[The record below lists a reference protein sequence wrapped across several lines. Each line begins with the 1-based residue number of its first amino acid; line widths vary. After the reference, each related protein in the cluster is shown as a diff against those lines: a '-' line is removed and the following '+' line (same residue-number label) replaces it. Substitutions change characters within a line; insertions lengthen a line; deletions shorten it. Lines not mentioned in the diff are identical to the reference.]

1 MQTSALPTPALR
13 VVIGEEDVLLREGI
27 AKILEAAGLDVVAR
41 AGDADELLGKI
52 LAFRPDIA
60 VVDVRMP
67 PRREDDGLVVA
78 VAVRR
83 RLPGTG
89 VLVLSQ
95 FCEPSFVT
103 DLIDD
108 HPAGVL
114 KERVGDVPAF
124 VDAVRRVAAGG
135 SALDPEVISLMLGR
149 RASADALRPLTTRE
163 RQVLAAM
170 AEGLSN
176 LGISQT
182 LHLGQAS
189 VEKYVTAIFRKLD
202 LGAADTPPPGAGGV
216 VLPAGTGAAMSEA
229 CRANHNTHRRSIG
242 DRACEVA
249 ARRMRDERAHF
260 TR

>member
-1 MQTSALPTPALR
+1 MQTTALPTPALR
-13 VVIGEEDVLLREGI
+13 VVIGEDDVLLREGI
-27 AKILEAAGLDVVAR
+27 AKILESAGLDVVAR
-41 AGDADELLGKI
+41 AGDADELLRKI

-78 VAVRR
+78 VQVRR

-108 HPAGVL
+108 HPAGVGYLL

-124 VDAVRRVAAGG
+124 VDAIRRVAAGG

-149 RASADALRPLTTRE
+149 RASADALQPLTPRE

-182 LHLGQAS
+182 LHLSQAS

-202 LGAADTPPPGAGGV
+202 LGAADTD
-216 VLPAGTGAAMSEA
+216 
-229 CRANHNTHRRSIG
+229 HRRVLAVLSYLQ
-242 DRACEVA
+242 
-249 ARRMRDERAHF
+249 ERAQ
-260 TR
+260 R

>member
-1 MQTSALPTPALR
+1 MQTTALPTPALR
-13 VVIGEEDVLLREGI
+13 VVIGEDDVLLREGI

-41 AGDADELLGKI
+41 AGDADELLRKI

-78 VAVRR
+78 VQVRR

-95 FCEPSFVT
+95 FCEPSYVT

-108 HPAGVL
+108 HPAGVGYLL

-149 RASADALRPLTTRE
+149 RASADALQPLTPRE

-182 LHLGQAS
+182 LHLSQAS

-202 LGAADTPPPGAGGV
+202 LGAADTD
-216 VLPAGTGAAMSEA
+216 
-229 CRANHNTHRRSIG
+229 HRRVLAVLSYLQEQAQ
-242 DRACEVA
+242 R
-249 ARRMRDERAHF
+249 
-260 TR
+260 

>member
-1 MQTSALPTPALR
+1 MQTAALPTPALR
-13 VVIGEEDVLLREGI
+13 VVIGEDDVLLREGI

-41 AGDADELLGKI
+41 AGDADELLRKI

-78 VAVRR
+78 VQVRR

-108 HPAGVL
+108 HPAGVGYLL

-124 VDAVRRVAAGG
+124 VDAIRRVAAGG

-149 RASADALRPLTTRE
+149 RASADALQPLTPRE

-182 LHLGQAS
+182 LHLSQAS

-202 LGAADTPPPGAGGV
+202 LGAADTD
-216 VLPAGTGAAMSEA
+216 
-229 CRANHNTHRRSIG
+229 HRRVLAVLSYLQ
-242 DRACEVA
+242 
-249 ARRMRDERAHF
+249 ERAQ
-260 TR
+260 R

>member
-1 MQTSALPTPALR
+1 MQTTALPTPALR
-13 VVIGEEDVLLREGI
+13 VVIGEDDVLLREGI

-41 AGDADELLGKI
+41 AGDADELLRKI

-78 VAVRR
+78 VQVRR

-108 HPAGVL
+108 HPAGVGYLL

-149 RASADALRPLTTRE
+149 RASADALQPLTPRE

-182 LHLGQAS
+182 LHLSQAS

-202 LGAADTPPPGAGGV
+202 LGAADTD
-216 VLPAGTGAAMSEA
+216 
-229 CRANHNTHRRSIG
+229 HRRVLAVLSYLQ
-242 DRACEVA
+242 
-249 ARRMRDERAHF
+249 ERAQ
-260 TR
+260 R

>member
-1 MQTSALPTPALR
+1 MQTTALPTPALR
-13 VVIGEEDVLLREGI
+13 VVIGEDDVLLREGI
-27 AKILEAAGLDVVAR
+27 ARILEAAGLDVVAR

-78 VAVRR
+78 VQVRR

-108 HPAGVL
+108 HPAGVGYLL

-124 VDAVRRVAAGG
+124 VDAIRRVAAGG

-149 RASADALRPLTTRE
+149 RASADALQPLTPRE

-182 LHLGQAS
+182 LHLSQAS

-202 LGAADTPPPGAGGV
+202 LGAADTD
-216 VLPAGTGAAMSEA
+216 
-229 CRANHNTHRRSIG
+229 HRRVLAVLSYLQ
-242 DRACEVA
+242 
-249 ARRMRDERAHF
+249 ERAQ
-260 TR
+260 R

>member
-1 MQTSALPTPALR
+1 MQTTALPTPVLR
-13 VVIGEEDVLLREGI
+13 VVIGEDDVLLREGI

-41 AGDADELLGKI
+41 AGDADELLSKI

-78 VAVRR
+78 VQVRR

-108 HPAGVL
+108 HPAGVGYLL

-149 RASADALRPLTTRE
+149 RASADALQPLTPRE

-182 LHLGQAS
+182 LHLSQAS

-202 LGAADTPPPGAGGV
+202 LGVAETD
-216 VLPAGTGAAMSEA
+216 
-229 CRANHNTHRRSIG
+229 HRRVLAVLSYLQEQAQ
-242 DRACEVA
+242 R
-249 ARRMRDERAHF
+249 
-260 TR
+260 

>member
-1 MQTSALPTPALR
+1 MQTTALPTPALR
-13 VVIGEEDVLLREGI
+13 VVIGEDDVLLREGI
-27 AKILEAAGLDVVAR
+27 ARILEAAGLDVVAR
-41 AGDADELLGKI
+41 AGDADELLRKI

-78 VAVRR
+78 VQVRR

-108 HPAGVL
+108 HPAGVGYLL

-149 RASADALRPLTTRE
+149 RASADALQPLTPRE

-182 LHLGQAS
+182 LHLSQAS

-202 LGAADTPPPGAGGV
+202 LGAADTD
-216 VLPAGTGAAMSEA
+216 
-229 CRANHNTHRRSIG
+229 HRRVLAVLSYLQEQAQ
-242 DRACEVA
+242 R
-249 ARRMRDERAHF
+249 
-260 TR
+260 

>member
-1 MQTSALPTPALR
+1 MQTTALPTPALR
-13 VVIGEEDVLLREGI
+13 VVIGEDDVLLREGI

-41 AGDADELLGKI
+41 AGDADELLRKI

-78 VAVRR
+78 VQVRR

-108 HPAGVL
+108 HPAGVGYLL

-124 VDAVRRVAAGG
+124 VDAIRRVAAGG

-149 RASADALRPLTTRE
+149 RASADALQPLTPRE

-182 LHLGQAS
+182 LHLSQAS

-202 LGAADTPPPGAGGV
+202 LGAADTD
-216 VLPAGTGAAMSEA
+216 
-229 CRANHNTHRRSIG
+229 HRRVLAVLSYLQ
-242 DRACEVA
+242 
-249 ARRMRDERAHF
+249 ERAQ
-260 TR
+260 R

>member
-1 MQTSALPTPALR
+1 MQTTALPTPALR
-13 VVIGEEDVLLREGI
+13 VVIGEDDVLLREGI
-27 AKILEAAGLDVVAR
+27 ARILEAAGLDVVAR
-41 AGDADELLGKI
+41 AGDADELLRKI

-78 VAVRR
+78 VQVRR

-108 HPAGVL
+108 HPAGVGYLL

-149 RASADALRPLTTRE
+149 RASVDALQPLTPRE

-182 LHLGQAS
+182 LHLSQAS

-202 LGAADTPPPGAGGV
+202 LGAADTD
-216 VLPAGTGAAMSEA
+216 
-229 CRANHNTHRRSIG
+229 HRRVLAVLSYLQEQAQ
-242 DRACEVA
+242 R
-249 ARRMRDERAHF
+249 
-260 TR
+260 

>member
-1 MQTSALPTPALR
+1 MQTTALPTPALR
-13 VVIGEEDVLLREGI
+13 VVIGEDDVLLREGI

-41 AGDADELLGKI
+41 AGDADELLRKI

-78 VAVRR
+78 VQVRR

-95 FCEPSFVT
+95 FCEPSYVT

-108 HPAGVL
+108 HPAGVGYLL

-149 RASADALRPLTTRE
+149 RASADALQPLTQRE
-163 RQVLAAM
+163 RQVLATM

-182 LHLGQAS
+182 LHLSQAS

-202 LGAADTPPPGAGGV
+202 LGAADTD
-216 VLPAGTGAAMSEA
+216 
-229 CRANHNTHRRSIG
+229 HRRVLAVLSYLQEQAQ
-242 DRACEVA
+242 R
-249 ARRMRDERAHF
+249 
-260 TR
+260 

>member
-1 MQTSALPTPALR
+1 MQTTALPTPALR
-13 VVIGEEDVLLREGI
+13 VVIGEDDVLLREGI

-41 AGDADELLGKI
+41 AGDADELLRKI

-78 VAVRR
+78 VQVRR

-108 HPAGVL
+108 HPAGVGYLL

-135 SALDPEVISLMLGR
+135 SALDPEVISVMLGR
-149 RASADALRPLTTRE
+149 RASADALQPLTARE

-182 LHLGQAS
+182 LHLSQAS

-202 LGAADTPPPGAGGV
+202 LGAADTD
-216 VLPAGTGAAMSEA
+216 
-229 CRANHNTHRRSIG
+229 HRRVLAVLSYLQEQAQ
-242 DRACEVA
+242 R
-249 ARRMRDERAHF
+249 
-260 TR
+260 

>member
-1 MQTSALPTPALR
+1 MQTTALPTPALR
-13 VVIGEEDVLLREGI
+13 VVIGEDDVLLREGI
-27 AKILEAAGLDVVAR
+27 ARILEAAGLDVVAR

-78 VAVRR
+78 VQVRR

-108 HPAGVL
+108 HPAGVGYLL

-135 SALDPEVISLMLGR
+135 SALDPDVISLMLGR
-149 RASADALRPLTTRE
+149 GASADALQPLTPRE

-182 LHLGQAS
+182 LHLSQAS

-202 LGAADTPPPGAGGV
+202 LGAADTD
-216 VLPAGTGAAMSEA
+216 
-229 CRANHNTHRRSIG
+229 HRRVLAVLSYLQ
-242 DRACEVA
+242 
-249 ARRMRDERAHF
+249 ERAQ
-260 TR
+260 R